1 MESLVELVTS
11 NRPNDF
17 SGDRTDNKMNNSPQ
31 ADHPNDR
38 SDDSSYDHTGN
49 HLSDH
54 HISPA
59 HQKYYKSLLLS
70 CQPQAKSFW
79 AFFQQLPQFKV

>member
-1 MESLVELVTS
+1 MESLVELVTRD
-11 NRPNDF
+11 RPNDF
-17 SGDRTDNKMNNSPQ
+17 SDNKLSTCPL
-31 ADHPNDR
+31 ADHQSDR
-38 SDDSSYDHTGN
+38 SDDQSYDNTYN
-49 HLSDH
+49 RRSDH
-54 HISPA
+54 PISPT